1 LFEVPRLLR
10 SRARGAL
17 HGVERYRLTGCVR
30 CGKNDNSGKLS
41 ERRKEVHK
49 FNYREGVLLM
59 ATFAATASM
68 MATLLDTAR
77 GLV

>member
-1 LFEVPRLLR
+1 VRIGRRIVRLLPSI
-10 SRARGAL
+10 SRE
-17 HGVERYRLTGCVR
+17 VQ
-30 CGKNDNSGKLS
+30 